1 MHNEGKISRVFF
13 ESDERFCPL
22 TVAFVN
28 LGENVSHSKA
38 LQNHSRQT
46 C

>member
-13 ESDERFCPL
+13 ESDECLCPL

-28 LGENVSHSKA
+28 LGENVSHSKTTKS
-38 LQNHSRQT
+38 Q
-46 C
+46 